1 MHRSMTSSHMV
12 DVLQHSLDI
21 GEISTMTLTHTLESN
36 ISLIH
41 YDRYVGYY
49 PKRKQIPIY

>member
-1 MHRSMTSSHMV
+1 MTSSHMV